1 MAENTG
7 DTGFDMDAAVSEIA
21 SGLNLGDGVDQEE
34 EITEEEPEADAPV
47 IEEPAPA
54 GITEPPKE
62 TQPQLRAVPKSW
74 PKEMHEHWPKVD
86 PKVQEYW
93 ENREKQMLDGLDQY
107 KGDAGYGKQI
117 RDITTP
123 YKALLNSQGVDEV
136 KAVQY
141 FMNAHYKLSTLPPAE
156 KAAYFANL
164 GKAFG
169 VDLGAINTEQSQ
181 VDPQV
186 KALQDQVHEIRTSLT
201 AREQAATNE
210 ARTRVDT
217 EVEAFAKAN
226 PYFDE
231 VADDIVAMIRA
242 GYELKDAYEKAV
254 WANPVTRAKEMA
266 RVQTE
271 NEKQLREKSEQEAKA
286 ARKAASPNVRGRDTN
301 KAPTEPLG
309 KMEDTM
315 RETLKAI
322 RSRSH

>member
-1 MAENTG
+1 MAENT

-21 SGLNLGDGVDQEE
+21 SGLNLDDGVEHEE
-34 EITEEEPEADAPV
+34 EITEEPEVDAPV
-47 IEEPAPA
+47 TEEPAPA
-54 GITEPPKE
+54 TVTEPPKE
-62 TQPQLRAVPKSW
+62 TAPVVRAAPKTW

-86 PKVQEYW
+86 PKVQEYI
-93 ENREKQMLDGLDQY
+93 EKREQQMFEGIDQY

-117 RDITTP
+117 RDITAP
-123 YKALLNSQGVDEV
+123 YKALLSSQGVDEV

-169 VDLGAINTEQSQ
+169 VDLGAINVEQPQ

-186 KALQDQVHEIRTSLT
+186 KALQDQVQEIRTSLT
-201 AREQAATNE
+201 AREQAASNE

-217 EVEAFAKAN
+217 EVEAFANAN

-242 GYELKDAYEKAV
+242 GYELDDAYDKAV
-254 WANPVTRAKEMA
+254 WANPVTRQKELA
-266 RVQTE
+266 RIQTE
-271 NEKQLREKSEQEAKA
+271 NETKLRDKAKEEALK
-286 ARKAASPNVRGRDTN
+286 ARKASSPNVRGRDTN

-315 RETLKAI
+315 RETLKDI